1 MKIITIEEHYA
12 DQRIID
18 ATAKY
23 GDPSY
28 MTALPDKVRGAYNH
42 MRFTGEKLTDVDT
55 VRFDFMREQKVDV
68 QVLSYTNPVPDTVP
82 SEEAV
87 KICREANDILAD
99 MVKKHPDRFAAFATL
114 PMADSTAAAKEL
126 ERCVKEYDFVGALIT
141 GTYQG
146 KFYDDPMFSPIFRA
160 VHRSGLVSHLWYYP
174 ALSTSLISPYCFIS
188 FADNGMGSN
197 KSEWFSYQSFSLLRI
212 IRFIFL
218 IPLIPLP
225 VQLIPLCLH
234 LCATTR
240 SLLFSP

>member
-1 MKIITIEEHYA
+1 MRIITIEEHYA

-55 VRFDFMREQKVDV
+55 VRFDFMLEQKVDV

-99 MVKKHPDRFAAFATL
+99 MVKKTPRPLRRLCHAPDGRFHRGSEGT
-114 PMADSTAAAKEL
+114 
-126 ERCVKEYDFVGALIT
+126 GAL
-141 GTYQG
+141 
-146 KFYDDPMFSPIFRA
+146 R
-160 VHRSGLVSHLWYYP
+160 
-174 ALSTSLISPYCFIS
+174 
-188 FADNGMGSN
+188 
-197 KSEWFSYQSFSLLRI
+197 ERI
-212 IRFIFL
+212 
-218 IPLIPLP
+218 
-225 VQLIPLCLH
+225 
-234 LCATTR
+234 
-240 SLLFSP
+240 